1 MKEGMWEAAEKV
13 FGAKKMKT
21 LWEKEA
27 KQIKTLHELEEE
39 NKSLQSQLKEKE
51 ETMNKLKEWLDQ
63 EYEDCNKI
71 GNPAIGYA
79 MGQIRRVK
87 TKIQELEILSKGENK

>member
-1 MKEGMWEAAEKV
+1 MKEEPKV
-13 FGAKKMKT
+13 LTRMRLSCCWGDN
-21 LWEKEA
+21 LNEKELNEVVDY
-27 KQIKTLHELEEE
+27 I
-39 NKSLQSQLKEKE
+39 NNLQSQLKAKE

-63 EYEDCNKI
+63 EYEERNKI

-87 TKIQELEILSKGENK
+87 RKIEDLEILSKGENK